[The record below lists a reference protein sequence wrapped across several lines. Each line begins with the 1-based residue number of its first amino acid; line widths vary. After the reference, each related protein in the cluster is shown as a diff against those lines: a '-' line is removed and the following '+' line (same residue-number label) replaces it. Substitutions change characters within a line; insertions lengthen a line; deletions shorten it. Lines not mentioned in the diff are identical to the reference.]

1 MASRNRNLAAID
13 VGTNSI
19 HLIVVRVDTRTGRF
33 KIIDREKDVVR
44 LGKGSSDMKYLS
56 RPAIRRGLETLSR
69 FKRVADGARATV
81 RAVGTSAIREAINRD
96 KFLLM
101 VKAKTG
107 ITIEIASGVEE
118 ARLIYL
124 GILQALP
131 LYQEKVLLIDIGG
144 GSTEFLLGKKGQVLY
159 DNSLKL
165 GAVRLTARFFKHGN
179 YSAKTV
185 KQCRIYILGMLNPIA
200 RQLRNLDRQTVVGTS
215 GTIQAVASL
224 IRTGQKDEGVTNLNG
239 FSFTRDDLRAAV
251 ERILDAAVHDSM
263 EELQEFDPS
272 RRDIIVAGALIL
284 EQLFKELDL
293 KEMTVSEYGLREGIV
308 MDTIE
313 NKYLRAESSP
323 DDLRRESIRH
333 LGETLA
339 VEKAH
344 TQHVAQLAL
353 RIFDQTKSLHGLGA
367 PEREFLEAA
376 ALLHEVGLYVSH
388 SQHHRHSYYL
398 IKNADLL
405 GYTEDE
411 KAIIANV
418 ARYHRKSHPKPKHEN
433 FQTLSGEQRRI
444 VVKLAAILRIADG
457 LDRSHAGAV
466 EDIRCRRTKDKV
478 TFHLKRFEGLP
489 VEMEIWGAEHKK
501 GLFEKTFDVEVRFT
515 DR

>member
-1 MASRNRNLAAID
+1 MANTTRNLAAID

-44 LGKGSSDMKYLS
+44 LGEGSSDMKYLS
-56 RPAIRRGLETLSR
+56 RPAIRRGLASLSR
-69 FKRVADGARATV
+69 FKRVANGAKAAV
-81 RAVGTSAIREAINRD
+81 RAVGTSAIREAENKD

-107 ITIEIASGVEE
+107 ISIEIASGVEE

-131 LYQEKVLLIDIGG
+131 VYQEKVLLIDVGG
-144 GSTEFLLGKKGQVLY
+144 GSTEFLVGKKGQVLY

-165 GAVRLTARFFKHGN
+165 GAVRLTERFFKKGE
-179 YSAKTV
+179 YSGKSV
-185 KQCRIYILGMLNPIA
+185 KQCREYIKGLLNPIA
-200 RQLRNLDRQTVVGTS
+200 RQLRKIDRQVAVGTS
-215 GTIQAVASL
+215 GTILAIAGL
-224 IRTGQKDEGVTNLNG
+224 IRSERKVEGITNLNG
-239 FSFTRDDLRAAV
+239 FSFTADELKSAV
-251 ERILDAAVHDSM
+251 AEIVDAALSDSM
-263 EELQEFDPS
+263 EELQDLDRE
-272 RRDIIVAGALIL
+272 RREIIVAGALIV
-284 EQLFKELDL
+284 EQLFEGLDL

-308 MDTIE
+308 LDTIE
-313 NKYLRAESSP
+313 KKYLRSESAL
-323 DDLRRESIRH
+323 DDLRRESILH
-333 LGETLA
+333 LGDTLA
-339 VEKAH
+339 VEKQH
-344 TQHVAQLAL
+344 TRHVANLAL
-353 RIFDQTKSLHGLGA
+353 RIFDQTRSLHKLGA
-367 PEREFLEAA
+367 PERELLEAA
-376 ALLHEVGLYVSH
+376 ALLHEVGLFVSH

-411 KAIIANV
+411 KAMIANI
-418 ARYHRKSHPKPKHEN
+418 ARYHRKSHPKSKHEN
-433 FQTLSGEQRRI
+433 FQTLSEEQREV

-457 LDRSHAGAV
+457 LDRSHSGAV
-466 EDIRCRRTKDKV
+466 EDVVCRRSNGTIM
-478 TFHLKRFEGLP
+478 FRLKRFEGLP

-501 GLFEKTFDVEVRFT
+501 GLFEKTFDLEVGFT